1 MLSKNLGKYEILRWL
16 GGGTFGDVY
25 LARDTLIDKL
35 FAIKIPRIRKEEW
48 EILKREAKILSE
60 LLHQNIVRFYSVD
73 IIEGT
78 LFMAMEY
85 VEGSSLRN
93 LIKSAPLREDDV
105 IRIFKKVLL
114 ALDYA
119 HMKKVLHRD
128 LKPENILLTSE
139 LEPKISD
146 FGLAVIFQEKI
157 GGGIVGTPL
166 YLAPEGWRGNY
177 TEKTDIFAIGS
188 IMYECF
194 AGFPPFQGRTLDEIR
209 EKIKNG
215 SYPRLKENV
224 SENLRKIIDKAINPD
239 PEKRFK
245 NAGEMLKAL
254 EGSFEVISIPLIEV
268 KISDKK
274 REILEELTEEEKD
287 AIMSEEKFTL
297 VKGGVGTGKTTVLI
311 RRAAYLMEIKGVEPE
326 EIIITTFTGKGIEE
340 IRERLLLLLSK
351 KEYLSINVGTLH
363 NIALQ
368 VLYVGGA
375 RIGFDMEKA
384 KILTRN
390 ESYQIVKNIFPDLAQ
405 VELKEIMKTI
415 STSKANL
422 LSPEDLMRSEYS
434 WQRKCGIVYKR
445 YSETLKENNL
455 LDYDDIIYYAN
466 FLLENYE
473 DLKER
478 FSREIKHILVD
489 EFQDLTY
496 AEVKLLQN
504 LREKGGYLFATGDE
518 DQSIYGFRGA
528 SNEFIVNFEKFFKP
542 SKIFYLTKS
551 FRIPEQIFEAGEKIL
566 SRIRDRKEIFFLP
579 AEKKGKRIFIY
590 HAEDEKD
597 EVRFVGGQ
605 IKLLLKEKVK
615 EENIAILSRSSFYLK
630 DFEEMLKR
638 ENIPYN
644 IQGKSRF
651 YMRGIV
657 RACINYLESVHTGKK
672 IPLNKAL
679 KYFLGDK
686 KIDEN
691 ILKMWQEHKKK
702 RINLRPLNII
712 DDFLK
717 KVNFFEFLK
726 NLPSDQE
733 KEEREILEELYFI
746 LKEYKEGEIKKFLD
760 SFSILENLESDTKE
774 GGVFIS
780 TIHGAKGLEFEV
792 VFITGLAEG
801 IFPKMGSTTNRRE
814 LDEERRI
821 FYVGITRACE
831 KLFLTRPKK
840 RMGRKLLPSRF
851 LEEMVIG

>member
-1 MLSKNLGKYEILRWL
+1 MLSKNLGKYEILKWL

-60 LLHQNIVRFYSVD
+60 LLHENIVRFYSVD
-73 IIEGT
+73 IIENT
-78 LFMAMEY
+78 LLMTMEY

-105 IRIFKKVLL
+105 IRIFKKVLS

-119 HMKKVLHRD
+119 HRKGVLHRD
-128 LKPENILLTSE
+128 LKPENILLTPE

-146 FGLAVIFQEKI
+146 FGLAVIFQEKVT
-157 GGGIVGTPL
+157 GGIVGTPV

-177 TEKTDIFAIGS
+177 NERTDIFAIGS

-194 AGFPPFQGRTLDEIR
+194 AGFPPFHGRTLDEIR
-209 EKIKNG
+209 EKIRKG

-245 NAGEMLKAL
+245 NAKEMIEAL
-254 EGSFEVISIPLIEV
+254 EGNMKLLSTPLIEI

-274 REILEELTEEEKD
+274 RDILEDLTDEQKD
-287 AIMSEEKFTL
+287 AVTSEHRFIL
-297 VKGGVGTGKTTVLI
+297 VKGGAGTGKTTVLI
-311 RRAAYLMEIKGVEPE
+311 RRAAYLMEVKGIDPE

-363 NIALQ
+363 NVALQ
-368 VLYVGGA
+368 VLYAGGA
-375 RIGFDMEKA
+375 RIGFDMETA
-384 KILTRN
+384 KVLTRG
-390 ESYQIVKNIFPDLAQ
+390 ESYQIVKNIFPDLSQ
-405 VELKEIMKTI
+405 IELNEIMKTI
-415 STSKANL
+415 SMSKANL
-422 LSPEDLMRSEYS
+422 LPPEDLMRSGYA

-466 FLLENYE
+466 FLLENYD

-478 FSREIKHILVD
+478 FSKEVKHILVD

-496 AEVKLLQN
+496 ADVRLLQS
-504 LREKGGYLFATGDE
+504 LRERGGYLFATGDE

-528 SNEFIVNFEKFFKP
+528 TNEFIINFDRFFREP
-542 SKIFYLTKS
+542 RIFYLTKS
-551 FRIPEQIFEAGEKIL
+551 FRIPEQVFEAGQKVL
-566 SRIRDRKEIFFLP
+566 SHIKGRKEAFFLP

-590 HAEDEKD
+590 HAEDERD
-597 EVRFVGGQ
+597 EAKFVAGQ
-605 IKLLLKEKVK
+605 IKLLLSEGVK
-615 EENIAILSRSSFYLK
+615 EENIAVLSRFSFYLK
-630 DFEEMLKR
+630 NFEETLKR
-638 ENIPYN
+638 ENIAFN
-644 IQGKSRF
+644 VQGKSRF
-651 YMRGIV
+651 YMKGII
-657 RACINYLESVHTGKK
+657 RACINYLDAVHTGKK
-672 IPLNKAL
+672 TPLNRAV
-679 KYFLGDK
+679 KYFLGNK
-686 KIDEN
+686 KVDTD
-691 ILKMWQEHKKK
+691 ILKMWKEHQKK
-702 RINLRPLNII
+702 RINLRPVKII
-712 DDFLK
+712 DDFLE
-717 KVNFFEFLK
+717 KVGFFELLK
-726 NLPSDQE
+726 KLPPDQE
-733 KEEREILEELYFI
+733 KEEREVIEELHFI

-760 SFSILENLESDTKE
+760 SFAILENLESDIKE
-774 GGVFIS
+774 GGVFVS

-792 VFITGLAEG
+792 VFITGLAES
-801 IFPKMGSTTNRRE
+801 IFPRTGSMTRRKE
-814 LDEERRI
+814 LDEERRL
-821 FYVGITRACE
+821 FYVALTRSYE
-831 KLFLTRPKK
+831 KVFLTRPKT

-851 LEEMVIG
+851 LEEMIIG